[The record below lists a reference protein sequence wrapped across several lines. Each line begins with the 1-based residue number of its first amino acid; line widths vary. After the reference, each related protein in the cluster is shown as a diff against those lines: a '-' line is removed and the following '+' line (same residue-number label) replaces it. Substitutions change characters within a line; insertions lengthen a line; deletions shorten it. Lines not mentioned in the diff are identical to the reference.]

1 MSLIRPGRWSEEH
14 KLEVLRSSIGNAM
27 INLKLLID
35 SPLAVEMQ
43 LLTEDER
50 KRLMD
55 AVEVVRNVMKRA
67 KEKGL
72 IK

>member
-1 MSLIRPGRWSEEH
+1 MIRPGKWSEEH

-27 INLKLLID
+27 INLKLLVD

-43 LLTEDER
+43 LLTDDER
-50 KRLMD
+50 KRLLD

>member
-1 MSLIRPGRWSEEH
+1 MIRPGKWSEEH

-27 INLKLLID
+27 INLKLLVD

-43 LLTEDER
+43 LLTDDER